1 MDITKSRNFKS
12 DCDTILSHLKRQ
24 DKLLILKRRWLMGLP
39 LSKSENKKLFRYK
52 SLPESLLREDDIF
65 FDDVKKHVEE
75 AFGVSG
81 EIEDRIIQ
89 ENKRLFGR
97 SDLRGILLSCL
108 DALTNKGLFFLA
120 VFLRRGS
127 INFEKTRPKL
137 KKVIKELIP
146 RYAGVQNQEVQIEV
160 MTKLAQLFKDPQ
172 NVRDNCLMDMFPSFH
187 YHHDSAIKIMNRLGE
202 LPSETLLVMRRK
214 LRGDPARTHLRQIK
228 YQCTRQKLIYKVR
241 EKIRKMLSELVRKDE
256 LQAPLAKA
264 LDVAGW
270 SLKLTPGYSNS
281 AVSDFYQVSSE
292 IKTLQNEI
300 VKAICLLKY
309 KTKVK
314 MGELKTLLILL
325 DPTAD
330 VPNAYLRTTIKK
342 ILTEYL
348 FDCSD
353 LDKIPKSL
361 LDALAIINGKSQS
374 MLIGCFLKDE
384 IEEEVE
390 CVLNLSAQMKQVVWD
405 LFPDCDFAEGFTD
418 AYMEDLE
425 ESDDNYDCCDT
436 DDFVASGEDD
446 DGLQLMP
453 INIFSTS
460 RSHSVDSGSIEESCG
475 DYVPVDSNP
484 SVTNF
489 EGNHEEKSNV
499 EERSN
504 VNATQFEVDHMR
516 KFGNL
521 SINVNCF
528 SSHFSLSERLDN
540 NSVEE
545 NEITNS
551 YLGVQEV
558 CDETAMI
565 AYKLIGSMMD
575 KFAQEEGLNMKSTDR
590 IYLRGHV
597 PTQENPEERQTT
609 TEENFAGSV
618 IIQAVEKLMPA
629 LSKSGMEKLKELVG
643 IL

>member
-597 PTQENPEERQTT
+597 PTQENP
-609 TEENFAGSV
+609 G
-618 IIQAVEKLMPA
+618 KL
-629 LSKSGMEKLKELVG
+629 LLKKILLVLLLFKLLKS
-643 IL
+643 